1 MPWRDDPASP
11 SGFTY
16 VDEHGQDDLTADDRR
31 VEQTRKVFPDD
42 DALPQP
48 SQWPAWEP
56 ETVVDE
62 HGEPT

>member
-16 VDEHGQDDLTADDRR
+16 VDPDGQDDLTADDHR
-31 VEQTRKVFPDD
+31 VAQTRKVFATD

-48 SQWPAWEP
+48 SQWQSWVP
-56 ETVVDE
+56 ESVVDE